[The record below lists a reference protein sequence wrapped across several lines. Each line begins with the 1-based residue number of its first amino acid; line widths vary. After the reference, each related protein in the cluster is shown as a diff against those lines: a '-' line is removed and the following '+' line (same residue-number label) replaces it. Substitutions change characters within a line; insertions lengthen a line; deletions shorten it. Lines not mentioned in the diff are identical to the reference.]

1 MCWLYCLKKK
11 KESFVVYLLL
21 LELGSATWVCG
32 ATRSPSTGADRTS
45 GWPWPVPAGQSV
57 LCAWVKVWVHGAA
70 LCCKAFP
77 SNGTGRGCLL
87 GGQNSSLCMWNQV
100 KTEGNIK
107 PCPSVAQG
115 NVSTSLL
122 APSWKE
128 RRLQCASGQIV
139 WQKIVFGRRIWS
151 ETSREGPDHTHRS
164 GASWLRDK
172 LARVRNVRAPIQS
185 TLQRDSPRPRRPSC
199 PSWAQSSWA
208 GFQDLIYEAVH
219 LNSPSDASVHSLE
232 MILCSLNTGSKLNE
246 RVRSRF

>member
-21 LELGSATWVCG
+21 LELGSATLLGG
-32 ATRSPSTGADRTS
+32 ATWSLSTGADRTS

-115 NVSTSLL
+115 NVSTCLL